1 MNKTV
6 GIVIGVAVVV
16 CLALGG
22 GAWWWVQQQ
31 TAGQGV
37 QAPKVQAPKLDASKP
52 SYVTL
57 EKVVVMLR
65 SATEQGANHYLS
77 MDVVLRTDKANEK
90 SVKGDLPMIKGVA
103 VRALSKLDVEQARAM
118 SIEEWTDL
126 LSRDVMAAY
135 APQMELL
142 GFDQLM
148 VSRLIIE

>member
-6 GIVIGVAVVV
+6 GIVIGAAVVV

-31 TAGQGV
+31 TAGHT
-37 QAPKVQAPKLDASKP
+37 PKVHAPKLDASKP

-65 SATEQGANHYLS
+65 PASEQSGNHYLS
-77 MDVVLRTDKANEK
+77 LDLVLRTDKANEK
-90 SVKGDLPMIKGVA
+90 AVKGDLPMIKGVA
-103 VRALSKLDVEQARAM
+103 VRTLSKLDVEQARAM
-118 SIEEWTDL
+118 SIEEWTEL
-126 LSRDVMAAY
+126 LRRDVMDAY
-135 APQMELL
+135 TPQLDLL

>member
-1 MNKTV
+1 MNKTI
-6 GIVIGVAVVV
+6 GIVIAAAVVV

-31 TAGQGV
+31 TAGEG
-37 QAPKVQAPKLDASKP
+37 PKVQAPKLDASKP

-65 SATEQGANHYLS
+65 PVSEQSGNHYLS
-77 MDVVLRTDKANEK
+77 LDLVLRTDKAKEK
-90 SVKGDLPMIKGVA
+90 AVKGDLPMIKGVA
-103 VRALSKLDVEQARAM
+103 VRTLSKLDVEQARAM
-118 SIEEWTDL
+118 SIEEWTEL
-126 LSRDVMAAY
+126 LRRDVMDAY
-135 APQMELL
+135 TPQLDLL